1 MFLFLLGL
9 IFSGFALA
17 FIMLSDPSVPYGGT
31 VAKLFTIMLG
41 DFDQVGRGGR
51 QARGTVKGAVGGS

>member
-1 MFLFLLGL
+1 M
-9 IFSGFALA
+9 IFAGFALA
-17 FIMLSDPSVPYGGT
+17 FIMLSDPNLAYGRT